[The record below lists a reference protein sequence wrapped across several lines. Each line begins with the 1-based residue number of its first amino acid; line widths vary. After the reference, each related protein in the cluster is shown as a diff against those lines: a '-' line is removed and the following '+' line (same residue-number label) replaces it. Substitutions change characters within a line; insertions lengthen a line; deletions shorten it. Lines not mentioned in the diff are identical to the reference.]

1 MTYKSLEDVAEYLPD
16 NSPRFV
22 LLSYPM
28 TLVCSSLL
36 RACLEGGGL
45 IVVVVEPN
53 PPPSMLTLSLAPIPY
68 ISSTNRLNDRYLSN

>member
-1 MTYKSLEDVAEYLPD
+1 MTYKSLEDVAEDLPD

-36 RACLEGGGL
+36 RACLEGESCCGCDRTPPL
-45 IVVVVEPN
+45 PPLDVDSFTCPYPLHLLHEP
-53 PPPSMLTLSLAPIPY
+53 PQ
-68 ISSTNRLNDRYLSN
+68 R

>member
-36 RACLEGGGL
+36 RACLEGGVL
-45 IVVVVEPN
+45 
-53 PPPSMLTLSLAPIPY
+53 LWLW
-68 ISSTNRLNDRYLSN
+68 